1 MHKILQHRPLRFVF
15 LANII
20 SMFGSGM
27 NSAGVTW
34 YILQKTHSEMSLG
47 WLLVLTTLPAMAVLP
62 FSGVLIDREDRRH
75 IVMLLDAGRALMI
88 LMVALLAIFH
98 PTSLQLWHVYAM
110 NIVVATGFW
119 MFWPSIT
126 ALIQE
131 LTPQAEFIHSNTLL
145 MAGVQGGWL
154 MAGALVGFIYNR
166 VGLGGVLLIDCATY
180 VISFL
185 CYLAV
190 RSGRQVVARPAL
202 SAEAAAAKAE
212 GALAH
217 FVHEMREGVRSIQA
231 NRYLKFVGITWALFL
246 GAMLTQQVITAP
258 LSDRILHGGAVGY
271 GWMNGGW
278 GVGAF
283 LSTLYTPWLVR
294 RMQPRLAVAVCMAAM
309 ALGMILAPYTLVI
322 PIAVLVYFAVG
333 SARGAGGVAL
343 SSALME
349 TVAPHFMG
357 RVQNTFYFAGL
368 LMQLVLGISV
378 GYVAHSYSLTAAFAM
393 VAAVFAISFV
403 TSIWPVE
410 RPALP
415 ESPVP
420 TIAPAAE
427 PAAEEARV

>member
-1 MHKILQHRPLRFVF
+1 MRKILQHKPLRFVF
-15 LANII
+15 LANLI

-34 YILQKTHSEMSLG
+34 YILQKTHSELSLG
-47 WLLVLTTLPAMAVLP
+47 LLLVLTTLPAMVALP

-75 IVMLLDAGRALMI
+75 IVMLLDAGRALVI
-88 LMVALLAIFH
+88 LAVALLAIFH
-98 PTSLQLWHVYAM
+98 PTSLHLWQVYAM
-110 NIVVATGFW
+110 NVVVAAGFW

-131 LTPQAEFIHSNTLL
+131 LTPQAEFVHSNTFL

-154 MAGALVGFIYNR
+154 MAGALVGFIYNH

-180 VISFL
+180 VVSFF
-185 CYLAV
+185 CYFAV
-190 RSGRQVVARPAL
+190 RRGRQVVARPEL

-217 FVHEMREGVRSIQA
+217 FAHEMREGIRTIQA
-231 NRYLKFVGITWALFL
+231 NQYLKFVGISWALFL

-271 GWMNGGW
+271 GWMNAGW

-294 RMQPRLAVAVCMAAM
+294 KMQPRPAVAVCMATM
-309 ALGMILAPYTLVI
+309 ALGMTLAPYTRLI

-333 SARGAGGVAL
+333 SARGAGGVSL
-343 SSALME
+343 SSTLME
-349 TVAPHFMG
+349 TVPPHFMG

-368 LMQLVLGISV
+368 LMQLVLGVSV
-378 GYVAHSYSLTAAFAM
+378 GYVAHAYSLTAAFAI
-393 VAAVFAISFV
+393 VAAVFATSFV
-403 TSIWPVE
+403 TSIWPAE
-410 RPALP
+410 KPKLP
-415 ESPVP
+415 GS
-420 TIAPAAE
+420 PAAMVMPSAE
-427 PAAEEARV
+427 RAAEEARV

>member
-1 MHKILQHRPLRFVF
+1 MRKILQHRPLRFVF
-15 LANII
+15 LANMI

-34 YILQKTHSEMSLG
+34 YVLQKTHSELSLG
-47 WLLVLTTLPAMAVLP
+47 LLLVLTTLPAMAVLP
-62 FSGVLIDREDRRH
+62 FSGVMIDREDRRH
-75 IVMLLDAGRALMI
+75 IVMLLDAGRGLVI
-88 LMVALLAIFH
+88 LAVALLAIFH
-98 PTSLQLWHVYAM
+98 PESLRLWQVYAM
-110 NIVVATGFW
+110 NVVVAAGFW

-131 LTPQAEFIHSNTLL
+131 LTPQAEFVHSNTFL

-154 MAGALVGFIYNR
+154 MAGALVGFIYNH

-180 VISFL
+180 VASFF
-185 CYLAV
+185 CYFAV
-190 RSGRQVVARPAL
+190 RTGRQVVARPEL

-231 NRYLKFVGITWALFL
+231 NRYLKFVGISWALFL

-258 LSDRILHGGAVGY
+258 LSDRILHGGATGY
-271 GWMNGGW
+271 GWMNAGW

-283 LSTLYTPWLVR
+283 LSTFYTAWLVEKL
-294 RMQPRLAVAVCMAAM
+294 QPRRAVAVCMATM
-309 ALGMILAPYTLVI
+309 AAGMIFAPYTQLI

-343 SSALME
+343 SSTLME
-349 TVAPHFMG
+349 TVPPHFMG
-357 RVQNTFYFAGL
+357 RVQNTFYFGGL
-368 LMQLVLGISV
+368 MLQLVLGVTV
-378 GYVAHSYSLTAAFAM
+378 GYVAHAHSLTVAFAI
-393 VAAVFAISFV
+393 VGAVFGIAFL

-410 RPALP
+410 KPA
-415 ESPVP
+415 VP
-420 TIAPAAE
+420 PTSNSREAVSQVT
-427 PAAEEARV
+427 AEEARV

>member
-15 LANII
+15 LANMI

-75 IVMLLDAGRALMI
+75 IVMLLDAGRGAVI
-88 LMVALLAIFH
+88 LVVALLAIFH
-98 PTSLQLWHVYAM
+98 PASLQLWQVYAM
-110 NIVVATGFW
+110 NIVVAAGFW

-131 LTPQAEFIHSNTLL
+131 LTPQGELLHSNTFL

-154 MAGALVGFIYNR
+154 MAGALVGFIYNH

-180 VISFL
+180 GVSFL

-190 RSGRQVVARPAL
+190 RSGKQVVARPAL
-202 SAEAAAAKAE
+202 SAEAAAAKAD

-217 FVHEMREGVRSIQA
+217 FIHEMREGVHIIQA
-231 NRYLKFVGITWALFL
+231 NPYLKFVGISWALFL

-283 LSTLYTPWLVR
+283 LSTLYTAWLVR
-294 RMQPRLAVAVCMAAM
+294 KMQPRRAVAVCMATM
-309 ALGMILAPYTLVI
+309 ALGMTLAPYTQVI
-322 PIAVLVYFAVG
+322 PMAVLLYFIVG
-333 SARGAGGVAL
+333 SARGSGGVAL
-343 SSALME
+343 SSTLME

-368 LMQLVLGISV
+368 LMQLVLGVSV
-378 GYVAHSYSLTAAFAM
+378 GYVAHNYSLTVAFAM
-393 VAAVFAISFV
+393 VAAVFAIAFV
-403 TSIWPVE
+403 TSSWPVE
-410 RPALP
+410 KPVVA
-415 ESPVP
+415 ESVLRA
-420 TIAPAAE
+420 APLSKE
-427 PAAEEARV
+427 PSAEEARV

>member
-1 MHKILQHRPLRFVF
+1 
-15 LANII
+15 
-20 SMFGSGM
+20 
-27 NSAGVTW
+27 
-34 YILQKTHSEMSLG
+34 
-47 WLLVLTTLPAMAVLP
+47 
-62 FSGVLIDREDRRH
+62 
-75 IVMLLDAGRALMI
+75 
-88 LMVALLAIFH
+88 
-98 PTSLQLWHVYAM
+98 VYAM

-131 LTPQAEFIHSNTLL
+131 LTPQAEFVHSNTFL

-154 MAGALVGFIYNR
+154 MAGALVGFIYNH

-180 VISFL
+180 LVSFL

-217 FVHEMREGVRSIQA
+217 FIHEMREGMHIIQG
-231 NRYLKFVGITWALFL
+231 NRYLKFVGISWALFL

-294 RMQPRLAVAVCMAAM
+294 KMQPRRAVAVCMAAM
-309 ALGMILAPYTLVI
+309 ALGLTIAPYTQVI
-322 PIAVLVYFAVG
+322 PIAVLVYFGIG

-343 SSALME
+343 SSTLME

-368 LMQLVLGISV
+368 LTQLVLGVSV
-378 GYVAHSYSLTAAFAM
+378 GYVAHNYSITAAFAM

-410 RPALP
+410 KPTLP
-415 ESPVP
+415 ESP
-420 TIAPAAE
+420 APAGTPSTE
-427 PAAEEARV
+427 HAAEEARV